1 MHDGHQN
8 CVLAVDADDYL
19 EGILTYGDTKR
30 CLFKTSGDASVS
42 DSSLPD
48 VCSFT
53 WNDYMVLFIPFDME
67 AGHKL
72 FL

>member
-1 MHDGHQN
+1 MSNDYVKVSPSLSLKEALRCMHDGHQN

-53 WNDYMVLFIPFDME
+53 
-67 AGHKL
+67 
-72 FL
+72 